1 MAPGTGPIVAI
12 TGTQMAAVSAAD
24 DDGGESHKERVD
36 RELHELLEEVRVALP
51 GAEVLFAFLLGIA
64 FTERFSSVTS
74 LQRSV
79 YFGVLLLTAAATAL
93 LMAPT
98 AYHRLRFREG
108 DKERMLF
115 TMSRTSVAA
124 LVFLCLAV
132 SGTIFLVGDVLY
144 DTPVAGAVGA
154 VILGWFV
161 WFWFCLPLLRRSSNR
176 S

>member
-1 MAPGTGPIVAI
+1 MTEA
-12 TGTQMAAVSAAD
+12 S
-24 DDGGESHKERVD
+24 GESQKERVD

-64 FTERFSSVTS
+64 FTERFSTVTS

-108 DKERMLF
+108 DKEQMLF
-115 TMSRTSVAA
+115 TMSRTAVAA
-124 LVFLCLAV
+124 LVLLCLAV
-132 SGTIFLVGDVLY
+132 SGTIFLVGDVMY
-144 DTPVAGAVGA
+144 ETTVAGLVGA
-154 VILGWFV
+154 AILGWFV
-161 WFWFCLPLLRRSSNR
+161 WFWFCLPLLRRVQQVSPS
-176 S
+176 

>member
-1 MAPGTGPIVAI
+1 MT
-12 TGTQMAAVSAAD
+12 
-24 DDGGESHKERVD
+24 
-36 RELHELLEEVRVALP
+36 AL
-51 GAEVLFAFLLGIA
+51 
-64 FTERFSSVTS
+64 
-74 LQRSV
+74 
-79 YFGVLLLTAAATAL
+79 ATAL

-115 TMSRTSVAA
+115 TMSRASVAA
-124 LVFLCLAV
+124 LVLLSLAV

-161 WFWFCLPLLRRSSNR
+161 WFWFRLPLVRRSSPNR

>member
-1 MAPGTGPIVAI
+1 MAIQGTEV
-12 TGTQMAAVSAAD
+12 TAVAAD
-24 DDGGESHKERVD
+24 GDDGGERGESHKERVD

-79 YFGVLLLTAAATAL
+79 YFGVLLATAAATAL

-115 TMSRTSVAA
+115 TMSRASVAA
-124 LVFLCLAV
+124 LVLLCLAV

-144 DTPVAGAVGA
+144 DTTVAGLIGA

-161 WFWFCLPLLRRSSNR
+161 WFWFCLPLVRRSSPNR